1 MTKFSGACVFTQS
14 DEMTILIRPANI
26 VRGKQECHPYNG
38 RVAKLGSLAASLAT
52 AVFCRRLFELQ
63 RKRQSGGGGD
73 GGQGVVAGVAAGL
86 RAAGGDGGAG
96 SQGRGP
102 GQAAVGADGEE
113 LTKSI
118 WATDTGSIDSDL
130 TQDLLPTFDCRVGSY
145 TTEAEAMALIL
156 WRGYD
161 CCINSVS
168 DAVHHSRFPA
178 DSSVVSKKEAM
189 RQGTSAKLRWLHHHG
204 ALPIPEHQANGS
216 LFVKVKRQGEGFNPR
231 TNETVQCLRSVIERV
246 PGNVLVSFASGALSI
261 TGPM

>member
-1 MTKFSGACVFTQS
+1 
-14 DEMTILIRPANI
+14 
-26 VRGKQECHPYNG
+26 
-38 RVAKLGSLAASLAT
+38 
-52 AVFCRRLFELQ
+52 
-63 RKRQSGGGGD
+63 
-73 GGQGVVAGVAAGL
+73 
-86 RAAGGDGGAG
+86 
-96 SQGRGP
+96 
-102 GQAAVGADGEE
+102 
-113 LTKSI
+113 
-118 WATDTGSIDSDL
+118 
-130 TQDLLPTFDCRVGSY
+130 
-145 TTEAEAMALIL
+145 MALIL

-178 DSSVVSKKEAM
+178 DSSIVSKKEAM

-231 TNETVQCLRSVIERV
+231 TNETVQCLRSVTERV